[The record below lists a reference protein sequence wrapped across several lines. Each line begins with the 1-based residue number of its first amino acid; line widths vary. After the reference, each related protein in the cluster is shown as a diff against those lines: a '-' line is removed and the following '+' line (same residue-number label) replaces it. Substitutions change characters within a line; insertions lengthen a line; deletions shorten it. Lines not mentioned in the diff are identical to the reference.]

1 MSYRKEHQSVIHQG
15 DYAQNKENYEFQ
27 NAVDFTN
34 ISSKQLELLWKETLE
49 KGMHGLC
56 FSMYE
61 DGQKPGDIISQEQV
75 YKRIQIIKPYT
86 KWVRS
91 FSCIEGNEHIPRI
104 ATQNGMKTLVGAWL
118 GNDLELN
125 EREIEGLIA
134 LAKEGYVDIAA
145 VGNEVLYRNDLS
157 LDQLLAYIKR
167 VKDALPNIPVG
178 YVDAY
183 YEFSVHPELV
193 ENTDV
198 ILSNCYPYW
207 EGCDIDGSLAHM
219 QAMFGQASHAANRKK
234 VIITE
239 TGWPSQGSGLK
250 GALPS
255 RENAMKY
262 FINTQAWSEM
272 ANIDVFYFS
281 FDESWK
287 VGAEGDVGAY
297 WGIWDKDEN
306 LKFMEGR

>member
-1 MSYRKEHQSVIHQG
+1 
-15 DYAQNKENYEFQ
+15 
-27 NAVDFTN
+27 
-34 ISSKQLELLWKETLE
+34 
-49 KGMHGLC
+49 
-56 FSMYE
+56 MYE

-91 FSCIEGNEHIPRI
+91 FFLSKEMSIFPI

-134 LAKEGYVDIAA
+134 LAKEGYVTSRQLVMKFCIAMI
-145 VGNEVLYRNDLS
+145 S

-193 ENTDV
+193 K
-198 ILSNCYPYW
+198 IR
-207 EGCDIDGSLAHM
+207 M
-219 QAMFGQASHAANRKK
+219 
-234 VIITE
+234 
-239 TGWPSQGSGLK
+239 
-250 GALPS
+250 
-255 RENAMKY
+255 
-262 FINTQAWSEM
+262 
-272 ANIDVFYFS
+272 
-281 FDESWK
+281 
-287 VGAEGDVGAY
+287 
-297 WGIWDKDEN
+297 
-306 LKFMEGR
+306 

>member
-1 MSYRKEHQSVIHQG
+1 
-15 DYAQNKENYEFQ
+15 
-27 NAVDFTN
+27 
-34 ISSKQLELLWKETLE
+34 
-49 KGMHGLC
+49 
-56 FSMYE
+56 
-61 DGQKPGDIISQEQV
+61 
-75 YKRIQIIKPYT
+75 
-86 KWVRS
+86 
-91 FSCIEGNEHIPRI
+91 
-104 ATQNGMKTLVGAWL
+104 
-118 GNDLELN
+118 
-125 EREIEGLIA
+125 
-134 LAKEGYVDIAA
+134 
-145 VGNEVLYRNDLS
+145 
-157 LDQLLAYIKR
+157 
-167 VKDALPNIPVG
+167 LPNIPVG

-219 QAMFGQASHAANRKK
+219 QAMFGQASHAANGKK

-250 GALPS
+250 GLS
-255 RENAMKY
+255 LLEKNAY

-281 FDESWK
+281 SLMNRGKLVLRVTLVHIGVF
-287 VGAEGDVGAY
+287 
-297 WGIWDKDEN
+297 GIRMKN